1 MFFINSFEISK
12 MAIKRKR
19 KRKAK
24 TSRIERWIGR
34 KLKERYPNLTFQLNP
49 KDIIGSELDI
59 YIPEIQLAIEIN
71 GIFHYKPIFGE
82 DKLAYIQNND
92 SLKVIACANNN
103 IDLCVVDCSQ
113 FKTFKNK
120 RLTKSY
126 LSEISRAID
135 AKIVYQNI

>member
-1 MFFINSFEISK
+1 MV
-12 MAIKRKR
+12 IKRKR

-34 KLKERYPNLTFQLNP
+34 KLKERYPDLTFQLNP

-59 YIPEIQLAIEIN
+59 YIPEIKLGIEIN
-71 GIFHYKPIFGE
+71 GIFHYQPIFGE

-92 SLKVIACANNN
+92 NLKVNACIQNN
-103 IDLCVVDCSQ
+103 IDLCVVDCSK

-126 LSEISRAID
+126 LNIISRSID
-135 AKIVYQNI
+135 PKLTIISPSHNN